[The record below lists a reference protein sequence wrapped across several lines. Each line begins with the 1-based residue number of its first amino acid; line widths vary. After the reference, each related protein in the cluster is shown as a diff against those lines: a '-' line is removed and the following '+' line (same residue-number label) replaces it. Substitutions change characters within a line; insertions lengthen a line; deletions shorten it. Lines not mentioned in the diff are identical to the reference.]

1 MDIQSLYKNILI
13 SSVLLSFL
21 DYKIYFRDFRIK
33 MPIHQCDTCGRNYS
47 LKRNLKRHVSEKHS
61 KDYEHWNC
69 VEPDCAKTFIRRT
82 TLTHHLRTVH
92 GYTPIRAGEFSLRAL
107 RGDTQANNYYE
118 DISDDDSIF
127 DVINDIQ
134 EMRNVGGDGD
144 IPQDVIDLHVD
155 YHQDEIALNC
165 DGGEKDDSIED
176 GKLVT
181 TDNEESVSLSDG
193 EGRKISVVVCDVHND
208 GMISDDDIR
217 VDNELVMHDEVVLD
231 CGDADLDGE
240 VNCAIDSPNAAN
252 ISDNVLNS
260 EDAVSFD
267 GGAIDSVDEA
277 AVSEAQEDESDS
289 QDGFETGDDW
299 EIDSS
304 EHDNSDENGLSD
316 DDGDDGADD
325 GEDAILISSG
335 DEMAVER
342 SEVKTKT
349 QTLVFTFRRKSQYS
363 NGQLISQAVSMEK
376 DYYEHDY

>member
-1 MDIQSLYKNILI
+1 
-13 SSVLLSFL
+13 
-21 DYKIYFRDFRIK
+21 
-33 MPIHQCDTCGRNYS
+33 MPIHQCDTCGRSYS
-47 LKRNLKRHVSEKHS
+47 LKRNLTRHVSEKHS

-69 VEPDCAKTFIRRT
+69 IEPDCAKTFIRRT
-82 TLTHHLRTVH
+82 TLTHHLRTIH

-118 DISDDDSIF
+118 EISDDDSIF

-155 YHQDEIALNC
+155 YHQDEITLNC
-165 DGGEKDDSIED
+165 DGGEKGHGIED
-176 GKLVT
+176 GKVVT
-181 TDNEESVSLSDG
+181 ADNEESVLLSDG
-193 EGRKISVVVCDVHND
+193 EGRKISVVVCDVNND
-208 GMISDDDIR
+208 GMISDDDIC

-231 CGDADLDGE
+231 YADLDGE
-240 VNCAIDSPNAAN
+240 VNCAIDSPDAAN
-252 ISDNVLNS
+252 ISDVLNS
-260 EDAVSFD
+260 EDAVSFN

-277 AVSEAQEDESDS
+277 AISEAHDVSDS

-304 EHDNSDENGLSD
+304 ERDNSDENGLSD

-349 QTLVFTFRRKSQYS
+349 QTLVLTFRRKSQYA